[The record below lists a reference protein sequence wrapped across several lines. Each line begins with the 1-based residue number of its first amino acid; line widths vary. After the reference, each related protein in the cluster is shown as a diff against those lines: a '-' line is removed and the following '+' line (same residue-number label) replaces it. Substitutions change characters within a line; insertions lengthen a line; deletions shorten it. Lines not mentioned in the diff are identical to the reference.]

1 MAPHSRSKA
10 TRVPVKGKTEYVSR
24 IAPYV
29 NKKNLEIQRISKY
42 KETRNKKKLDKKTRT
57 EWNSR
62 GAAPAPD
69 QQVEREHHA
78 KDDGWERERR
88 LRRVAG
94 PVRQREPPEHATGDV
109 TVDDTHEDKEREHS
123 L

>member
-1 MAPHSRSKA
+1 
-10 TRVPVKGKTEYVSR
+10 VPVERKNR
-24 IAPYV
+24 IRQSNCPYV
-29 NKKNLEIQRISKY
+29 NKKKLEIQRNF
-42 KETRNKKKLDKKTRT
+42 RNKKILT

-62 GAAPAPD
+62 GAAAAPD

-109 TVDDTHEDKEREHS
+109 TVDDTHEDKERKHS